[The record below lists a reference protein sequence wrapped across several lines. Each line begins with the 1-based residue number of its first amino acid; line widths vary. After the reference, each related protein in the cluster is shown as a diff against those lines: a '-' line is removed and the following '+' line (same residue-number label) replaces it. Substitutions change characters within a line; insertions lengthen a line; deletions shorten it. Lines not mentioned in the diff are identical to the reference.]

1 MTNEDYRDLL
11 RATRIQVA
19 ERGLSALD
27 ERITSNMRG
36 SDGPFWDL
44 LFYLKHL
51 REEIQLG
58 SDVQYR
64 ETLRRVRQHVQ
75 TESGAPVE
83 GIRIEFSPEE
93 AERYNMRDLVI
104 TPSRELGEIGEE
116 LGELIEAL
124 RRDHDRNS
132 ETGGAQ

>member
-1 MTNEDYRDLL
+1 MNNEDYRALL
-11 RATRIQVA
+11 QSTRAQVD
-19 ERGLSALD
+19 EIGLSALD

-64 ETLRRVRQHVQ
+64 ETLRRVRRYVE

-93 AERYNMRDLVI
+93 VERYGMRDLVI
-104 TPSRELGEIGEE
+104 TPSPELGGIGEE
-116 LGELIEAL
+116 LGALIEAL
-124 RRDHDRNS
+124 RSDHDRNS

>member
-1 MTNEDYRDLL
+1 MRT
-11 RATRIQVA
+11 QVG
-19 ERGLSALD
+19 ELGLSALD

-58 SDVQYR
+58 SDAQYR

-75 TESGAPVE
+75 TESGVPVE
-83 GIRIEFSPEE
+83 GIRVEFSPEE
-93 AERYNMRDLVI
+93 VERYGVRELVLA
-104 TPSRELGEIGEE
+104 PSRELGGIADEFGA
-116 LGELIEAL
+116 LIEAL
-124 RRDHDRNS
+124 RNDYERNS
-132 ETGGAQ
+132 ETGGTE

>member
-11 RATRIQVA
+11 RATRGQVS
-19 ERGLSALD
+19 ELGLSALD

-64 ETLRRVRQHVQ
+64 ETLRRVRRYVE
-75 TESGAPVE
+75 TEAGVPVE
-83 GIRIEFSPEE
+83 GIRIEFSSEE
-93 AERYNMRDLVI
+93 AERYNMRELVI
-104 TPSRELGEIGEE
+104 TPSRELSGIGEE
-116 LGELIEAL
+116 LGALIEAL
-124 RRDHDRNS
+124 RSDHDRNS

>member
-11 RATRIQVA
+11 QVTRMRVA
-19 ERGLSALD
+19 ELGLGALD

-36 SDGPFWDL
+36 SDGPFWDF

-64 ETLRRVRQHVQ
+64 ETLRRVRQHVE
-75 TESGAPVE
+75 TESGVPVE

-93 AERYNMRDLVI
+93 AGRYNMRDLVI
-104 TPSRELGEIGEE
+104 TPSSELGGIGEE
-116 LGELIEAL
+116 LGSLIEEL
-124 RRDHDRNS
+124 RRDREQNS

>member
-11 RATRIQVA
+11 LATRKQVY
-19 ERGLSALD
+19 ECGFSALD

-36 SDGPFWDL
+36 SEGPLWDL

-51 REEIQLG
+51 RGEIRLE
-58 SDVQYR
+58 SDVHYQ
-64 ETLRRVRQHVQ
+64 ETLQRVRQHVE
-75 TESGAPVE
+75 TESGAQVE
-83 GIRIEFSPEE
+83 GIRIDFSPEE
-93 AERYNMRDLVI
+93 AQQYDMRYLVI

>member
-1 MTNEDYRDLL
+1 
-11 RATRIQVA
+11 
-19 ERGLSALD
+19 
-27 ERITSNMRG
+27 MRG

-64 ETLRRVRQHVQ
+64 ETLRRVRRYVE
-75 TESGAPVE
+75 TESGVPVE
-83 GIRIEFSPEE
+83 GIRIEFSSEE
-93 AERYNMRDLVI
+93 AERYNMRELVI
-104 TPSRELGEIGEE
+104 TPSRELSGIGEE
-116 LGELIEAL
+116 LGALIEAL
-124 RRDHDRNS
+124 RSDHDRNS